1 MRFGLRRRHGRTVVV
16 GGCPALSNQHADY
29 AKGWPFSSRREAT
42 FSIKPLTTA
51 KTLARQLPHRRP
63 I

>member
-51 KTLARQLPHRRP
+51 KT
-63 I
+63 